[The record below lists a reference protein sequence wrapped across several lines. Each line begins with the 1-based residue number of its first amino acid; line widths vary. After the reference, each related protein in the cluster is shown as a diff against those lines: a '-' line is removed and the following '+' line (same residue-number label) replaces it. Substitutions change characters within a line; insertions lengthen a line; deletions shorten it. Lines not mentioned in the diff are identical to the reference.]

1 MKNTTDELKALR
13 AAKAATASLN
23 EAEAGLRAQHTA
35 LLKEKKDVETSYA
48 SEGECVANLH
58 RIIDAKAAEWA
69 KERGVGIVRD
79 LSPRSEWIDGT
90 TRFRVAPPKLPH
102 WGAASGMLT
111 FPDLCGLAPAL
122 VKERLTEVIHQ
133 SGARFGLPAEA
144 KAKRLAE
151 IENELTAVE
160 AQHLALV
167 EGAGEC
173 GLKYE
178 LLAVVRERREAEAA
192 EVERAARLVAD
203 RERGVFPAGG
213 LSVGGRA

>member
-35 LLKEKKDVETSYA
+35 LLQEKKMIGLSLA
-48 SEGECVANLH
+48 SKEEALANMN
-58 RIIDAKAAEWA
+58 RIVDAKAAEWA
-69 KERGVGIVRD
+69 KGRGVGIARD
-79 LSPRSEWIDGT
+79 VSGHKDVFEGT
-90 TRFRVAPPKLPH
+90 TRERFVHPRLPH
-102 WGAASGMLT
+102 WGDAHGT
-111 FPDLCGLAPAL
+111 IHFEDLVGLVPNL
-122 VKERLTEVIHQ
+122 IKERLAEVIAQ

-178 LLAVVRERREAEAA
+178 LLAVVRERREAEALA
-192 EVERAARLVAD
+192 TQRAAELAAD
-203 RERGVFPAGG
+203 RARGIFTVQG
-213 LSVGGRA
+213 VGGRA